1 MPPAPPSTGAH
12 GGGGLYGQ
20 GKDRACIAALPIGTY
35 DTGAAAPWE
44 ARIGIALQAL
54 KTAAL
59 YWLGP
64 PGRRRCHVSEIP
76 GQSPQPSVG
85 ATCGR
90 PPLSPLGLIVE
101 DELLC
106 LDGIYANIRLDKFVV
121 MPNHIHLILII
132 ESDGCGRP
140 QVAPTI
146 SRVMKQFKGI
156 VTKRAGFPLWQ
167 KSFHDHVIRNEA
179 DYLRVWDYIDT
190 NPLKWREDCYYV

>member
-1 MPPAPPSTGAH
+1 MDFHRRRPRRLRPRPPSTGAH

-44 ARIGIALQAL
+44 ARIGITLQAL

-90 PPLSPLGLIVE
+90 PPRAEGALQRKP
-101 DELLC
+101 
-106 LDGIYANIRLDKFVV
+106 
-121 MPNHIHLILII
+121 P
-132 ESDGCGRP
+132 RP
-140 QVAPTI
+140 V
-146 SRVMKQFKGI
+146 S
-156 VTKRAGFPLWQ
+156 
-167 KSFHDHVIRNEA
+167 
-179 DYLRVWDYIDT
+179 YL
-190 NPLKWREDCYYV
+190 